1 MMVRMLA
8 AVVPLALL
16 LLLLLEAA
24 PSSAALPPTPPQYA
38 NLTTTS
44 IFWPNETAA
53 DGSVFACTYLP
64 TLVLANDTRLIA
76 HGRCYTARQ
85 AAMSTECGGF
95 HVDVSGRLDAGL
107 DAVSPVSGRLDADAD
122 ADAAAPDLGPV
133 NLCQKHSD
141 DGGLTWSRIRSVG
154 TGLTTGQVLCPQA
167 PIAQWGKNRLC
178 VLDRHHALPGRHS
191 GDTSSQSQ
199 EICRAIV

>member
-1 MMVRMLA
+1 MVLA

-16 LLLLLEAA
+16 LLLPLLLEAA
-24 PSSAALPPTPPQYA
+24 PSSAELPPTPPHYA

-64 TLVLANDTRLIA
+64 TLVLANNTRLIA

-95 HVDVSGRLDAGL
+95 HVSGW
-107 DAVSPVSGRLDADAD
+107 LDADA
-122 ADAAAPDLGPV
+122 AAAAAPDLGPV

-154 TGLTTGQVLCPQA
+154 AGLTTGQVLWDRIGKVL
-167 PIAQWGKNRLC
+167 IAQN
-178 VLDRHHALPGRHS
+178 S
-191 GDTSSQSQ
+191 EIDTHGSFTHRTLERRSYDL
-199 EICRAIV
+199 